1 MPVKEEASL
10 PMYDYLVTDIMTLKA
25 LGMNCG
31 GDSKQW

>member
-10 PMYDYLVTDIMTLKA
+10 PMYDYLVTDMTLKA